1 MVAHEAV
8 GSRGVITT
16 PIGIWSSFFSVA
28 SRGRARVLHR
38 TTGLEDDADST
49 ESRDATSLIGGRI
62 SCRLTSRI
70 HRMADEPTCAGR
82 ASSRWCYSVLGITI
96 YSFNASNDITT
107 NSITFFHRFVG
118 GSRTFQFT
126 PAAILESKKASSL
139 LAHLKYTVSRE
150 LYNRQLWNIRRKS
163 AQNISNDV

>member
-38 TTGLEDDADST
+38 ITGLEDDADSK
-49 ESRDATSLIGGRI
+49 ESRDATSSIGGRI

-70 HRMADEPTCAGR
+70 HRMADEPTCAG
-82 ASSRWCYSVLGITI
+82 
-96 YSFNASNDITT
+96 
-107 NSITFFHRFVG
+107 
-118 GSRTFQFT
+118 
-126 PAAILESKKASSL
+126 
-139 LAHLKYTVSRE
+139 
-150 LYNRQLWNIRRKS
+150 
-163 AQNISNDV
+163 

>member
-1 MVAHEAV
+1 MLAHEAV
-8 GSRGVITT
+8 RSRGVITT

-38 TTGLEDDADST
+38 TTGLEDDADSI
-49 ESRDATSLIGGRI
+49 ESRDAFSSIGGRI
-62 SCRLTSRI
+62 SCRPTSCI
-70 HRMADEPTCAGR
+70 HRMADEPTCVGR
-82 ASSRWCYSVLGITI
+82 IERSVVLFRSRYYKSTLSTRR
-96 YSFNASNDITT
+96 T
-107 NSITFFHRFVG
+107 NSITFYHRFVG

-150 LYNRQLWNIRRKS
+150 LYNRQLWNIKRKS
-163 AQNISNDV
+163 AQNISSDV